1 MFSESIL
8 ASLFSHFL
16 KSSNSQHR
24 VYSLDICYAINRLD
38 FFSLEFPHWLR
49 GTVFCGGWSI
59 ILLPNQLIDL
69 VGPVYPFVEKS
80 IFFTFF

>member
-16 KSSNSQHR
+16 KSSKSQHS
-24 VYSLDICYAINRLD
+24 VYSLDIFYAINRLD

-49 GTVFCGGWSI
+49 GTVFCGSWSI

-69 VGPVYPFVEKS
+69 VGPVYPFV
-80 IFFTFF
+80 